1 MSRHF
6 PIEFTLESGTH
17 VMVTRTEDDDTY
29 EFFLTPVDGTA
40 EKFTYH
46 EGEHSKA
53 EWDAMLEFEQLD
65 ALREFWLKTEDIF

>member
-6 PIEFTLESGTH
+6 PLEFTLESGTH

-29 EFFLTPVDGTA
+29 EFFLTPVDGPA
-40 EKFTYH
+40 EQFTYH

-65 ALREFWLKTEDIF
+65 ALREFWLKTEDII

>member
-6 PIEFTLESGTH
+6 PIEYTLESGTH
-17 VMVTRTEDDDTY
+17 VTVTKNDHDTY
-29 EFFLTPVDGTA
+29 EFFLTPIDGPA
-40 EKFTYH
+40 EKFIYQ

-65 ALREFWLKTEDIF
+65 ALREFWLKVEDVI